1 MPYKLQGRNVLITGG
16 SRGLGAEIARKF
28 AAEGSNVAINYVNSE
43 APAQDLAAELQQ
55 KHNVKTVVIKGDGG
69 VLADCVRCVQE
80 TINAFGG
87 LDVII
92 GNAGWTKFT
101 QFDDLDAMTEAE
113 WDKCWAVNV
122 KGMHALIKAAMP
134 TFNQNPEGGVFIIT
148 SSVAGVSLSGS
159 SMAYSVTKA
168 AQLHLMKCLAN
179 TQGAKVRVNAVL
191 PGLLLTDWGNLYG
204 EERLAMLKDRAVLK
218 KETELG
224 DCADAFVMLAKNT
237 SITGE
242 NLRVDSGLVVQH
254 M

>member
-1 MPYKLQGRNVLITGG
+1 MPYKLQDRSVLITGG

-28 AAEGSNVAINYVNSE
+28 AAEGCNVAINYANNE
-43 APAQDLAAELQQ
+43 APAQELAKELEQEY
-55 KHNVKTVVIKGDGG
+55 KVKAVVIKGDCG
-69 VLADCVRCVQE
+69 VMADCTRCVEE
-80 TINAFGG
+80 TIKALGG
-87 LDVII
+87 IDVVI

-101 QFDDLDAMTEAE
+101 DFNDLDAMSEEE
-113 WDKCWAVNV
+113 WDKCYAVNV
-122 KGMHALIKAAMP
+122 KGQHALLKAALP
-134 TFNQNPEGGVFIIT
+134 TFKKNAEGGVFLIT

-179 TQGAKVRVNAVL
+179 TQGEKVRINAVL

-218 KETELG
+218 QETKLG
-224 DCADAFVMLAKNT
+224 DCADAYVLLAKNT

-242 NLRVDSGLVVQH
+242 NLRVDSGLVIQH
-254 M
+254 L